1 MCLKGSGLGVW
12 LWKSQKENGSMKTV
26 LIIIALVT
34 GQAVATQWSNYAEFE
49 ADATNAIANIDI
61 LMSDSYTNRLHLCRA
76 ELAPTNEISSAAL
89 LMMALVDDAKSNRVV
104 EFIGSTNCLSR
115 VTWFLDSP
123 VQERTLWQKICAITI
138 LATGNKDSA
147 VAAGHFN
154 IAVNT
159 LQQWDSLGNCFSG
172 GELYSAI
179 ARYFGAPELS
189 PRTCLIFAIA
199 VLAKKAGM
207 AYQFDSYSNLLPTE
221 TREFLIMD
229 NLR

>member
-1 MCLKGSGLGVW
+1 MCTLKGSGLGVW

-123 VQERTLWQKICAITI
+123 VQ
-138 LATGNKDSA
+138 
-147 VAAGHFN
+147 
-154 IAVNT
+154 
-159 LQQWDSLGNCFSG
+159 
-172 GELYSAI
+172 
-179 ARYFGAPELS
+179 
-189 PRTCLIFAIA
+189 
-199 VLAKKAGM
+199 
-207 AYQFDSYSNLLPTE
+207 
-221 TREFLIMD
+221 
-229 NLR
+229 